1 MLLILILAFSITV
14 SNNSSVANA
23 KPQERYSFA
32 FKWGSLGLGNSQ
44 FVRPHDVGFDSQGN
58 VYVTD
63 RDLNNIQ
70 KFTHDGKYLTQWG
83 KTGSGDGEFDIPYSL
98 SFDSSG
104 NIYVTDRENSRIQ
117 KFNSNGTFLA
127 KYGTDGKG
135 NGQFHRPEEARI
147 EPHTGDIYV
156 TDTYNSRVQRFD
168 KNFNFITKWGSNG
181 TADGQFNRPH
191 SIGFDSQGRVYVDDL
206 DRPGVQIFDK
216 NGKFLGKWGTKGTGL
231 GEFSVP
237 EEHLRI
243 DSKDH
248 IFIVDG
254 SKTSRVQ
261 VFDTNGNF
269 ITSIAGGPCEI
280 LEQIKVFPEKMAD
293 YHKCDGKLFRPEHV
307 NIDSSGNV
315 YVVDRGNQRVE
326 VFKPLK

>member
-1 MLLILILAFSITV
+1 LILILVYSITV
-14 SNNSSVANA
+14 GNNSSVANA

-32 FKWGSLGLGNSQ
+32 FKWGSLGLGNGQ

-83 KTGSGDGEFDIPYSL
+83 KTGTGDGEFDIPYSL

-117 KFNSNGTFLA
+117 KFSSNGTFLA

-156 TDTYNSRVQRFD
+156 TDTYNSRVERFD

-216 NGKFLGKWGTKGTGL
+216 NGKFLGKWGTKGTGE
-231 GEFSVP
+231 GQFSVP

-269 ITSIAGGPCEI
+269 ITSIASGGPCEI
-280 LEQIKVFPEKMAD
+280 LDQIKVFPEKMAD